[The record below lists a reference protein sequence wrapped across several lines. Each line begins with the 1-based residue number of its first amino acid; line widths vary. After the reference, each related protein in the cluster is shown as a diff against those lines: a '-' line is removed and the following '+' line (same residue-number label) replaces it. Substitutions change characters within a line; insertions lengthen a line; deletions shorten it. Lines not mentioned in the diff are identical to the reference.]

1 MAAHSSIL
9 AWRIPQRSLVDYS
22 SRGCEELDMAGAT
35 EHIIFENL
43 LCGRS
48 HSVTKPSSF
57 ARHAVKTIAGTLNV
71 AAESLFT
78 KAAKWG
84 DEGGSSL

>member
-1 MAAHSSIL
+1 MATHSSIL
-9 AWRIPQRSLVDYS
+9 AWRIPQRNLIDYS
-22 SRGCEELDMAGAT
+22 SWDCKELDMAEAT

-57 ARHAVKTIAGTLNV
+57 VRHAVKPIAGTLNV

-78 KAAKWG
+78 KAVK
-84 DEGGSSL
+84 

>member
-1 MAAHSSIL
+1 
-9 AWRIPQRSLVDYS
+9 
-22 SRGCEELDMAGAT
+22 MAGAT

-78 KAAKWG
+78 KAAK
-84 DEGGSSL
+84 